1 MKILP
6 YEDEKLSAYR
16 YKSPQ
21 ELRHALSQKIHKEV
35 FFMLLW
41 CPKPKVA

>member
-35 FFMLLW
+35 FFRHFGVQS
-41 CPKPKVA
+41 PK

>member
-16 YKSPQ
+16 NKSPQ
-21 ELRHALSQKIHKEV
+21 ELLHLDCKSIP
-35 FFMLLW
+35 L
-41 CPKPKVA
+41 